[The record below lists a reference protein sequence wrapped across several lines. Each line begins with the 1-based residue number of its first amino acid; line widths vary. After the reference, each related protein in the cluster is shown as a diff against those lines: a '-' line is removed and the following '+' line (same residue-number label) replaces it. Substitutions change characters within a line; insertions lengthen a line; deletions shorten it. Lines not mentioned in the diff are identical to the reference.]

1 MARPTYRARVLVI
14 RKTKLGE
21 TDLILTML
29 AEDGSQ
35 LRAVAKGA
43 RKPSGAFA
51 SRLELFCEADVLLVR
66 GKSLDIVKE
75 ARLICGNAQVR
86 ESLERASAA
95 SVMVELL
102 DRATQ
107 PDLPSPKLFPMTHA
121 ALAALAA
128 ANVAHAPAICAAH
141 LLKTFA
147 FAGVRPT
154 LAECSL
160 CGEPLAAGGG
170 RAVAAG
176 EERSAAGGSAGAT
189 GVASG
194 LAAGGQPAGESTGA
208 ADTASDAAASG
219 RGSAATGR
227 HAAPG
232 LVAFSVSE
240 GGALCDACATTDSIR
255 VSAATLAWAR
265 ALLSSRF
272 SDIVAME
279 INQAAIFDVLR
290 LCQTWGQVHLS
301 AHLRSLT
308 FLFTC
313 GLF

>member
-1 MARPTYRARVLVI
+1 MGRPTYRARVLVI

-21 TDLILTML
+21 TDLILTLL

-51 SRLELFCEADVLLVR
+51 SRLELFSEADVLLVR

-75 ARLICGNAQVR
+75 ARLVCGNAQVR
-86 ESLERASAA
+86 ESLERAAAA
-95 SVMVELL
+95 SPMVELL

-121 ALAALAA
+121 ALEALSAAD
-128 ANVAHAPAICAAH
+128 VAHAPAICAAH

-154 LAECSL
+154 LGECSL
-160 CGEPLAAGGG
+160 CGEGILPGGG
-170 RAVAAG
+170 
-176 EERSAAGGSAGAT
+176 AGAT
-189 GVASG
+189 TMGGPAS
-194 LAAGGQPAGESTGA
+194 AGPATG
-208 ADTASDAAASG
+208 SPAAS
-219 RGSAATGR
+219 RSVVSAT
-227 HAAPG
+227 
-232 LVAFSVSE
+232 VAFSVTE
-240 GGALCDACATTDSIR
+240 GGALCDACATPDAIR
-255 VSAATLAWAR
+255 VHAATLAWAR

-272 SDIVAME
+272 SDIASME
-279 INQAAIFDVLR
+279 VDQTAIFDTLR

>member
-107 PDLPSPKLFPMTHA
+107 PDLPSLKLFPMTHA

-176 EERSAAGGSAGAT
+176 GGPAAGGSAGAT

-194 LAAGGQPAGESTGA
+194 LAAGGQLAGESTGA

-219 RGSAATGR
+219 RGSAATG
-227 HAAPG
+227 HPAAPG

>member
-176 EERSAAGGSAGAT
+176 GGPAAGGSAGAT

-194 LAAGGQPAGESTGA
+194 LAAGGQPAGESAGA

-219 RGSAATGR
+219 RGSGATG
-227 HAAPG
+227 HPAAPG

>member
-176 EERSAAGGSAGAT
+176 GGPAAGGSAGAP

-194 LAAGGQPAGESTGA
+194 LAAGGQLAGESTGV

-219 RGSAATGR
+219 RGSAATG
-227 HAAPG
+227 HPAAPG

-240 GGALCDACATTDSIR
+240 GGALCDACATPDSIR
-255 VSAATLAWAR
+255 VSSVTLAWAR
-265 ALLSSRF
+265 ALLSSKF
-272 SDIVAME
+272 SDIAATE
-279 INQAAIFDVLR
+279 IDQAAIFDVLR

>member
-176 EERSAAGGSAGAT
+176 GGPAAGGSAGAT

-194 LAAGGQPAGESTGA
+194 LAAGGQLAGESTGA

>member
-160 CGEPLAAGGG
+160 CGEPLAAGEE
-170 RAVAAG
+170 RSAAAG
-176 EERSAAGGSAGAT
+176 ERPAAGGSAGAT

-194 LAAGGQPAGESTGA
+194 LAAGGQLAGESTGV

-227 HAAPG
+227 SAAPG

>member
-160 CGEPLAAGGG
+160 CGEPLAAGEE
-170 RAVAAG
+170 RSAAAG
-176 EERSAAGGSAGAT
+176 ERPAAGGSAGAT

-194 LAAGGQPAGESTGA
+194 LAAGGQLTGEPTGA
-208 ADTASDAAASG
+208 AGAAPAAAASG

-227 HAAPG
+227 SAAPG

>member
-1 MARPTYRARVLVI
+1 MARPTYHARVLVI

-51 SRLELFCEADVLLVR
+51 SRLELFSEADVLLVR

-75 ARLICGNAQVR
+75 ARLVCSNAQVR
-86 ESLERASAA
+86 ESIERAACAA
-95 SVMVELL
+95 VMAELL

-107 PDLPSPKLFPMTHA
+107 PDLPSPKLFPLTHT
-121 ALAALAA
+121 ALAALSRADA
-128 ANVAHAPAICAAH
+128 AHAPAICAAH

-147 FAGVRPT
+147 FAGVRPVLGHCALCGDE
-154 LAECSL
+154 LAEVV
-160 CGEPLAAGGG
+160 GGG
-170 RAVAAG
+170 G
-176 EERSAAGGSAGAT
+176 AGA
-189 GVASG
+189 
-194 LAAGGQPAGESTGA
+194 
-208 ADTASDAAASG
+208 
-219 RGSAATGR
+219 
-227 HAAPG
+227 AAPG
-232 LVAFSVSE
+232 RAPLPPAARTVAFSVAE
-240 GGALCDACATTDSIR
+240 GGALCEACTTPDAIR
-255 VSAATLAWAR
+255 VRAATLAWAR
-265 ALLSSRF
+265 ALLSSKF
-272 SDIVAME
+272 CDIEGME
-279 INQAAIFDVLR
+279 VDQAAIFDVLR
-290 LCQTWGQVHLS
+290 LCQAWGQVHLA

>member
-1 MARPTYRARVLVI
+1 MGRPTYRARVLVI

-21 TDLILTML
+21 TDLILTLL

-51 SRLELFCEADVLLVR
+51 SRLELFSEADVLLVR

-75 ARLICGNAQVR
+75 ARLVCGNAQVR
-86 ESLERASAA
+86 ESLERAAAA
-95 SVMVELL
+95 SPMVELL

-121 ALAALAA
+121 ALEALSAAD
-128 ANVAHAPAICAAH
+128 VAHAPAICAAH

-154 LAECSL
+154 LGECSL
-160 CGEPLAAGGG
+160 CGEGILPGGG
-170 RAVAAG
+170 
-176 EERSAAGGSAGAT
+176 AGAT
-189 GVASG
+189 TMGGPAS
-194 LAAGGQPAGESTGA
+194 AGPATG
-208 ADTASDAAASG
+208 SPAAS
-219 RGSAATGR
+219 RFAVPAT
-227 HAAPG
+227 
-232 LVAFSVSE
+232 VAFSVAE
-240 GGALCDACATTDSIR
+240 GGALCDACATPDAIR
-255 VSAATLAWAR
+255 VHATTLAWAR

-272 SDIVAME
+272 SDIASME
-279 INQAAIFDVLR
+279 VDQTAIFDTLR

>member
-176 EERSAAGGSAGAT
+176 GGPAAGGSAGAT

-219 RGSAATGR
+219 RGSAATG
-227 HAAPG
+227 HPAAPG

>member
-176 EERSAAGGSAGAT
+176 GGPAAGGSAGAT

>member
-1 MARPTYRARVLVI
+1 MGRPTYRARVLVI

-21 TDLILTML
+21 TDLILTLL

-51 SRLELFCEADVLLVR
+51 SRLELFSEADVLLVR

-75 ARLICGNAQVR
+75 ARLVCGNAQVR
-86 ESLERASAA
+86 ESLERAAAA
-95 SVMVELL
+95 SPMVELL

-121 ALAALAA
+121 ALEALSAAD
-128 ANVAHAPAICAAH
+128 VAHAPAICAAH

-154 LAECSL
+154 LGECSL
-160 CGEPLAAGGG
+160 CGEGILPGGG
-170 RAVAAG
+170 AGATTMGGPASAGPATGSGAATG
-176 EERSAAGGSAGAT
+176 GLASAAGPAT
-189 GVASG
+189 GS
-194 LAAGGQPAGESTGA
+194 P
-208 ADTASDAAASG
+208 AAS
-219 RGSAATGR
+219 RFAVSAT
-227 HAAPG
+227 
-232 LVAFSVSE
+232 VAFSVAE
-240 GGALCDACATTDSIR
+240 GGVLCDACATPDAIR
-255 VSAATLAWAR
+255 VHVATLAWAR
-265 ALLSSRF
+265 ALLSSCF
-272 SDIVAME
+272 SDIASME
-279 INQAAIFDVLR
+279 VDQTAIFDTLR

>member
-1 MARPTYRARVLVI
+1 MGRPTYRARVLVI

-21 TDLILTML
+21 TDLILTLL

-51 SRLELFCEADVLLVR
+51 SRLELFSEADVLLVR

-75 ARLICGNAQVR
+75 ARLVCGNAQVR
-86 ESLERASAA
+86 ESLERAAAA
-95 SVMVELL
+95 SPMVELL

-121 ALAALAA
+121 ALEALSAAD
-128 ANVAHAPAICAAH
+128 VAHAPAICAAH

-154 LAECSL
+154 LGECSL
-160 CGEPLAAGGG
+160 CGEGILLGGG
-170 RAVAAG
+170 AGAATMSG
-176 EERSAAGGSAGAT
+176 PASAGPAT
-189 GVASG
+189 GS
-194 LAAGGQPAGESTGA
+194 P
-208 ADTASDAAASG
+208 AAS
-219 RGSAATGR
+219 RFAVSAT
-227 HAAPG
+227 
-232 LVAFSVSE
+232 VAFSVAE
-240 GGALCDACATTDSIR
+240 GGVLCDACATPDAIR
-255 VSAATLAWAR
+255 VHVATLAWAR
-265 ALLSSRF
+265 ALLSSCF
-272 SDIVAME
+272 SDIASME
-279 INQAAIFDVLR
+279 VDQTAIFDTLR

>member
-1 MARPTYRARVLVI
+1 MARPTYHARVLVI

-51 SRLELFCEADVLLVR
+51 SRLELFSEADVLLVR

-75 ARLICGNAQVR
+75 ARLAVSNAQVR
-86 ESLERASAA
+86 ESIERAACAA
-95 SVMVELL
+95 VMAELL

-107 PDLPSPKLFPMTHA
+107 PDLPSPKLFPLTHT
-121 ALAALAA
+121 ALAALSRADA
-128 ANVAHAPAICAAH
+128 AHAPAICAAH

-147 FAGVRPT
+147 FAGVRPVLGRCALCGDE
-154 LAECSL
+154 LAEVV
-160 CGEPLAAGGG
+160 GGG
-170 RAVAAG
+170 GAVGAG
-176 EERSAAGGSAGAT
+176 VGVAGA
-189 GVASG
+189 
-194 LAAGGQPAGESTGA
+194 
-208 ADTASDAAASG
+208 
-219 RGSAATGR
+219 
-227 HAAPG
+227 AAPG
-232 LVAFSVSE
+232 RAPLPPAARTVAFSVAE
-240 GGALCDACATTDSIR
+240 GGALCEACTTPDAIR
-255 VSAATLAWAR
+255 VRAATLAWAR
-265 ALLSSRF
+265 ALLSSKF
-272 SDIVAME
+272 CDIEGME
-279 INQAAIFDVLR
+279 VDQAAIFDVLR
-290 LCQTWGQVHLS
+290 LCQAWGQVHLA

>member
-160 CGEPLAAGGG
+160 CGEPLAAGEE
-170 RAVAAG
+170 RSVAAG
-176 EERSAAGGSAGAT
+176 GGPAAGGSAGAP

-194 LAAGGQPAGESTGA
+194 LAAGGQLAGESTGV

-219 RGSAATGR
+219 RGSAATG
-227 HAAPG
+227 HPAAPG

>member
-128 ANVAHAPAICAAH
+128 ADIAHAPAICAAH

-160 CGEPLAAGGG
+160 CGEPLAAGEE
-170 RAVAAG
+170 RSAAAG
-176 EERSAAGGSAGAT
+176 ERPAAGGSAGAT

-194 LAAGGQPAGESTGA
+194 LAAGGQFTGEPTGA
-208 ADTASDAAASG
+208 AGAAPAAAASG

-227 HAAPG
+227 SAAPG

-240 GGALCDACATTDSIR
+240 GGALCDACATPDSIR
-255 VSAATLAWAR
+255 VSSVTLAWAR
-265 ALLSSRF
+265 ALLSSKF
-272 SDIVAME
+272 SDIAATE
-279 INQAAIFDVLR
+279 IDQAAIFDVLR

>member
-160 CGEPLAAGGG
+160 CGEPLAAGEE
-170 RAVAAG
+170 RSAAAG
-176 EERSAAGGSAGAT
+176 ERPAAGGSAGAT
-189 GVASG
+189 GAASG
-194 LAAGGQPAGESTGA
+194 LAAGGQFTGEPTGA
-208 ADTASDAAASG
+208 APAV
-219 RGSAATGR
+219 
-227 HAAPG
+227 PG

-240 GGALCDACATTDSIR
+240 GGALCDACATPDSIR
-255 VSAATLAWAR
+255 VSSVTLAWAR
-265 ALLSSRF
+265 ALLSSKF
-272 SDIVAME
+272 SDIAATE
-279 INQAAIFDVLR
+279 IDQAAIFDVLR

>member
-1 MARPTYRARVLVI
+1 MGRPTYRARVLVI

-21 TDLILTML
+21 ADLILTML

-51 SRLELFCEADVLLVR
+51 SRLELFSEADVLLVR

-75 ARLICGNAQVR
+75 ARLVCGNAQVR

-95 SVMVELL
+95 SPMAELL

-121 ALAALAA
+121 ALGALAA
-128 ANVAHAPAICAAH
+128 ADVANAPAICAAH

-160 CGEPLAAGGG
+160 CGDSLAAGEGG
-170 RAVAAG
+170 AGAGAPAASASAVGAPVGTVPAC
-176 EERSAAGGSAGAT
+176 ALGSAGA
-189 GVASG
+189 
-194 LAAGGQPAGESTGA
+194 AAGRPG
-208 ADTASDAAASG
+208 
-219 RGSAATGR
+219 
-227 HAAPG
+227 APG
-232 LVAFSVSE
+232 FVAFSVSE
-240 GGALCDACATTDSIR
+240 GGALCDACATPDSIR

-265 ALLSSRF
+265 ALLSSKF
-272 SDIVAME
+272 SDIAVME
-279 INQAAIFDVLR
+279 IDQAAIFDVLR

>member
-128 ANVAHAPAICAAH
+128 ADIAHAPAICAAH

-160 CGEPLAAGGG
+160 CGEPLAAGEE
-170 RAVAAG
+170 RSAAAG
-176 EERSAAGGSAGAT
+176 ERPAAGGSAGAT

-194 LAAGGQPAGESTGA
+194 LAAGGQFTGEPTGA
-208 ADTASDAAASG
+208 AGAAPAAAASG

-227 HAAPG
+227 SAVPG

-240 GGALCDACATTDSIR
+240 GGALCDACATPDSIR
-255 VSAATLAWAR
+255 VSSVTLAWAR
-265 ALLSSRF
+265 ALLSSKF
-272 SDIVAME
+272 SDIAATE
-279 INQAAIFDVLR
+279 IDQAAIFDVLR

>member
-66 GKSLDIVKE
+66 GRSLDIVKE

-160 CGEPLAAGGG
+160 CGEPLAAGEE
-170 RAVAAG
+170 RSAAAG
-176 EERSAAGGSAGAT
+176 ERPAAGGSAGAT
-189 GVASG
+189 GAASG
-194 LAAGGQPAGESTGA
+194 LAAGGQFTGEPTGA
-208 ADTASDAAASG
+208 AGAAPAAAASG
-219 RGSAATGR
+219 RGSGATG
-227 HAAPG
+227 HPAAPG

>member
-51 SRLELFCEADVLLVR
+51 SRLELFSEADVLLVR

-75 ARLICGNAQVR
+75 ARLVCGNAQVR

-95 SVMVELL
+95 SPMAELL

-121 ALAALAA
+121 ALGALAA
-128 ANVAHAPAICAAH
+128 ADVAHAPAICAAH

-160 CGEPLAAGGG
+160 CGESLAAGKGG
-170 RAVAAG
+170 ASTG
-176 EERSAAGGSAGAT
+176 GPAAGGSAG
-189 GVASG
+189 GP
-194 LAAGGQPAGESTGA
+194 AAGRPG
-208 ADTASDAAASG
+208 
-219 RGSAATGR
+219 
-227 HAAPG
+227 APG

-240 GGALCDACATTDSIR
+240 GGALCDACATPDSIR

-265 ALLSSRF
+265 ALLSSKF
-272 SDIVAME
+272 SDIAAME
-279 INQAAIFDVLR
+279 VDQAAVFDVLR

-301 AHLRSLT
+301 AHSRSLT

>member
-160 CGEPLAAGGG
+160 CGEPLAAGEE
-170 RAVAAG
+170 RSAAAG
-176 EERSAAGGSAGAT
+176 ERPAAGGSAGAT

-194 LAAGGQPAGESTGA
+194 LAAGGQFTGEPTGA
-208 ADTASDAAASG
+208 AGAAPAAAASG

-227 HAAPG
+227 SAAPG

-240 GGALCDACATTDSIR
+240 GGALCDACATPDSIR
-255 VSAATLAWAR
+255 VSSVTLAWAR
-265 ALLSSRF
+265 ALLSSKF
-272 SDIVAME
+272 SDIAATE
-279 INQAAIFDVLR
+279 IDQAAIFDVLR

>member
-176 EERSAAGGSAGAT
+176 GGPAAGGSAGAP

-194 LAAGGQPAGESTGA
+194 LAAGGQLAGESTGA

-219 RGSAATGR
+219 RGSAATG
-227 HAAPG
+227 HPAAPG

>member
-128 ANVAHAPAICAAH
+128 ADIAHAPAICAAH

-160 CGEPLAAGGG
+160 CGEPLAAGEE
-170 RAVAAG
+170 RSAAAG
-176 EERSAAGGSAGAT
+176 ERPAAGGSAGAT

-194 LAAGGQPAGESTGA
+194 LAAGGQFTGEPTGA
-208 ADTASDAAASG
+208 AGAAPAAAASG
-219 RGSAATGR
+219 RGSAATG
-227 HAAPG
+227 HPAAPG

-240 GGALCDACATTDSIR
+240 GGALCDACATPDSIR
-255 VSAATLAWAR
+255 VSSVTLAWAR

-272 SDIVAME
+272 SDIAATE
-279 INQAAIFDVLR
+279 IDQAAIFDVLR

>member
-176 EERSAAGGSAGAT
+176 GGPAAGGSAGAT

-194 LAAGGQPAGESTGA
+194 LAAGGQLAGESTGA

-219 RGSAATGR
+219 RGSAATG
-227 HAAPG
+227 HLAAPG

>member
-1 MARPTYRARVLVI
+1 MGRPTYRARVLVI

-21 TDLILTML
+21 TDLILTLL

-51 SRLELFCEADVLLVR
+51 SRLELFSEADVLLVR

-75 ARLICGNAQVR
+75 ARLVCGNAQVR
-86 ESLERASAA
+86 ESLERAAAA
-95 SVMVELL
+95 SPMVELL

-121 ALAALAA
+121 ALEALSAAD
-128 ANVAHAPAICAAH
+128 VAHAPAICAAH

-154 LAECSL
+154 LGECSL
-160 CGEPLAAGGG
+160 CGEGVLPGGG
-170 RAVAAG
+170 AGAAAMSG
-176 EERSAAGGSAGAT
+176 PVSAGPAT
-189 GVASG
+189 GS
-194 LAAGGQPAGESTGA
+194 PATSRFA
-208 ADTASDAAASG
+208 VP
-219 RGSAATGR
+219 AT
-227 HAAPG
+227 
-232 LVAFSVSE
+232 VAFSVAE
-240 GGALCDACATTDSIR
+240 GGALCDACATPDAIR
-255 VSAATLAWAR
+255 VHATTLAWAR

-272 SDIVAME
+272 SDIASME
-279 INQAAIFDVLR
+279 VDQTAIFDTLR

>member
-160 CGEPLAAGGG
+160 CGEPLAAGEE
-170 RAVAAG
+170 RSAAAG
-176 EERSAAGGSAGAT
+176 ERPAAGGSAGAT
-189 GVASG
+189 GAASG
-194 LAAGGQPAGESTGA
+194 LAAGGQFTGEPTGA
-208 ADTASDAAASG
+208 ADTVPAAAASG

-227 HAAPG
+227 SAAPG

-240 GGALCDACATTDSIR
+240 GGALCDACATPDSIR
-255 VSAATLAWAR
+255 VSSVTLAWAR
-265 ALLSSRF
+265 ALLSSKF
-272 SDIVAME
+272 SDIAATE
-279 INQAAIFDVLR
+279 IDQAAIFDVLR

>member
-51 SRLELFCEADVLLVR
+51 SRLELFSEADVLLVR

-75 ARLICGNAQVR
+75 ARLVCGNAQVR

-121 ALAALAA
+121 ALAALAVA
-128 ANVAHAPAICAAH
+128 DVAHAPAICAAH
-141 LLKTFA
+141 LLKTYA

-160 CGEPLAAGGG
+160 CGEPLAAGEG
-170 RAVAAG
+170 RAAAG
-176 EERSAAGGSAGAT
+176 EGPGVGGPAGDVKGLAAGGSAGAA
-189 GVASG
+189 GAASG
-194 LAAGGQPAGESTGA
+194 L
-208 ADTASDAAASG
+208 
-219 RGSAATGR
+219 GSAATGR
-227 HAAPG
+227 PAAPG

-240 GGALCDACATTDSIR
+240 GGALCDACATPDSIR
-255 VSAATLAWAR
+255 VNAATLAWAR
-265 ALLSSRF
+265 ALLSSKF
-272 SDIVAME
+272 SDIAATK
-279 INQAAIFDVLR
+279 IDQAAVFDVLR

>member
-176 EERSAAGGSAGAT
+176 GGPAAGGSAGAP

-194 LAAGGQPAGESTGA
+194 LAAGGQLAGESTGV

-219 RGSAATGR
+219 RGSAATG
-227 HAAPG
+227 HPAAPG

-265 ALLSSRF
+265 ALLSSKF
-272 SDIVAME
+272 SDIAVTE
-279 INQAAIFDVLR
+279 IDQAAIFDVLR

>member
-128 ANVAHAPAICAAH
+128 ANVAHAPAICAGH

-176 EERSAAGGSAGAT
+176 GGPAAGGSAGAT

-194 LAAGGQPAGESTGA
+194 LAAGAAAGA
-208 ADTASDAAASG
+208 AGAAPAAAASG
-219 RGSAATGR
+219 RGSAATG
-227 HAAPG
+227 HPAAPG

>member
-43 RKPSGAFA
+43 RKPSGAFS
-51 SRLELFCEADVLLVR
+51 SRLELFSEADVLLVR

-75 ARLICGNAQVR
+75 ARLVCGNAQVR

-128 ANVAHAPAICAAH
+128 ADVAHAPAICAAH
-141 LLKTFA
+141 LLKTYA

-160 CGEPLAAGGG
+160 CGEPLAAG
-170 RAVAAG
+170 
-176 EERSAAGGSAGAT
+176 E
-189 GVASG
+189 G
-194 LAAGGQPAGESTGA
+194 LAAS
-208 ADTASDAAASG
+208 
-219 RGSAATGR
+219 
-227 HAAPG
+227 G

-240 GGALCDACATTDSIR
+240 GGALCDACATPDSIR
-255 VSAATLAWAR
+255 VSAVTLAWAR
-265 ALLSSRF
+265 ALLSSKF
-272 SDIVAME
+272 SDIAATE
-279 INQAAIFDVLR
+279 IDQAAIFDVLR

>member
-160 CGEPLAAGGG
+160 CGEPLAAGEE
-170 RAVAAG
+170 RSAAAG
-176 EERSAAGGSAGAT
+176 ERPAAGGSAGAT

>member
-66 GKSLDIVKE
+66 GRSLDIVKE

-160 CGEPLAAGGG
+160 CGEPLAAGEE
-170 RAVAAG
+170 RSAAAG
-176 EERSAAGGSAGAT
+176 ERPAAGGSAGAT

-194 LAAGGQPAGESTGA
+194 LAAGGQLTGEPTGA
-208 ADTASDAAASG
+208 ADAVPAAAASG
-219 RGSAATGR
+219 RGSAATG
-227 HAAPG
+227 HPAAPG

-240 GGALCDACATTDSIR
+240 GGALCDACATPDSIR
-255 VSAATLAWAR
+255 VSSVTLAWAR
-265 ALLSSRF
+265 ALLSSKF

>member
-1 MARPTYRARVLVI
+1 MARPTYHARVLVI

-51 SRLELFCEADVLLVR
+51 SRLELFSEADVLLVR

-75 ARLICGNAQVR
+75 ARLVCSNAQVR
-86 ESLERASAA
+86 ESIERAACAA
-95 SVMVELL
+95 VMAELL

-107 PDLPSPKLFPMTHA
+107 PDLPSPKLFPLTHT
-121 ALAALAA
+121 ALAALSRADA
-128 ANVAHAPAICAAH
+128 AHAPAICAAH

-147 FAGVRPT
+147 FAGVRPVLGHCALCGDE
-154 LAECSL
+154 LAEVV
-160 CGEPLAAGGG
+160 GGGGAVGAGVGTAGAAAGGG
-170 RAVAAG
+170 
-176 EERSAAGGSAGAT
+176 AGA
-189 GVASG
+189 ASSRAP
-194 LAAGGQPAGESTGA
+194 LPPAART
-208 ADTASDAAASG
+208 
-219 RGSAATGR
+219 
-227 HAAPG
+227 
-232 LVAFSVSE
+232 VAFSVAE
-240 GGALCDACATTDSIR
+240 GGALCEACTTPDAIR
-255 VSAATLAWAR
+255 VRAATLAWAR
-265 ALLSSRF
+265 ALLSSKF
-272 SDIVAME
+272 CDIEGME
-279 INQAAIFDVLR
+279 VDQAAIFDVLR
-290 LCQTWGQVHLS
+290 LCQAWGQVHLA

>member
-1 MARPTYRARVLVI
+1 MGRPTYRARVLVI

-21 TDLILTML
+21 TDLILTLL

-51 SRLELFCEADVLLVR
+51 SRLELFSEADVLLVR

-75 ARLICGNAQVR
+75 ARLVCGNAQVR
-86 ESLERASAA
+86 ESLERAAAA
-95 SVMVELL
+95 SPMVELL

-121 ALAALAA
+121 ALEALSAAD
-128 ANVAHAPAICAAH
+128 VAHAPAICAAH

-154 LAECSL
+154 LGECSL
-160 CGEPLAAGGG
+160 CGEGILPGGG
-170 RAVAAG
+170 AG
-176 EERSAAGGSAGAT
+176 VTTGGLASAAGPAT
-189 GVASG
+189 GS
-194 LAAGGQPAGESTGA
+194 P
-208 ADTASDAAASG
+208 AAS
-219 RGSAATGR
+219 RFAVSAT
-227 HAAPG
+227 
-232 LVAFSVSE
+232 VAFSVAE
-240 GGALCDACATTDSIR
+240 GGALCDACATPDAIR
-255 VSAATLAWAR
+255 VHATTLAWAR

-272 SDIVAME
+272 SDIASME
-279 INQAAIFDVLR
+279 VDQTAIFDTLR

>member
-176 EERSAAGGSAGAT
+176 GGPAAGGSAGAT

-194 LAAGGQPAGESTGA
+194 LAAGGQLAGESTGA

-219 RGSAATGR
+219 RGSAATG
-227 HAAPG
+227 HPAAPG

>member
-1 MARPTYRARVLVI
+1 M
-14 RKTKLGE
+14 
-21 TDLILTML
+21 
-29 AEDGSQ
+29 
-35 LRAVAKGA
+35 
-43 RKPSGAFA
+43 
-51 SRLELFCEADVLLVR
+51 
-66 GKSLDIVKE
+66 
-75 ARLICGNAQVR
+75 
-86 ESLERASAA
+86 
-95 SVMVELL
+95 
-102 DRATQ
+102 
-107 PDLPSPKLFPMTHA
+107 
-121 ALAALAA
+121 
-128 ANVAHAPAICAAH
+128 
-141 LLKTFA
+141 
-147 FAGVRPT
+147 
-154 LAECSL
+154 
-160 CGEPLAAGGG
+160 AAGGG
-170 RAVAAG
+170 P
-176 EERSAAGGSAGAT
+176 AAGGSAGAP

-194 LAAGGQPAGESTGA
+194 LAAGGQLAGESTGV

-219 RGSAATGR
+219 RGSAATG
-227 HAAPG
+227 HPAAPG
-232 LVAFSVSE
+232 RVAFSVSE